1 MAANSSMIL
10 TNLDF
15 DSLKNTFKS
24 WLRTQDRF
32 ADYDFDGS
40 NMTVMM
46 ELLAYNT
53 YLQSFYLNMI
63 GNEMFLDTA
72 QIKDSVVSHAKEL
85 NYTPRSF
92 NSAVATVNL
101 TLTGTDTSQRSVTV
115 PKGTTFSSRIGDK
128 SFTFTTDQNIVINDQ
143 SISGNTITFT
153 GSGIDIYEGS
163 YTTDSYTV
171 LAGQSNRYIISNKTV
186 DTSSIGITVIED
198 LGATIHYYRKASSLF
213 GLDENSKVFFIQG
226 APNDQY
232 EIVFG
237 DGVIGRPPKDNSVI
251 MVEYRTGTGELPNG
265 AFQFAADNAID
276 GIANVAVTTVSRAAS
291 GAVSESIESIRYNAP
306 RHFTTQERAI
316 TTEDY
321 ETLMKAN
328 FPEINAV
335 TAYGGENATPP
346 QYGKVFVSVDLTD
359 VDGLPT
365 AKADQYYKFLKPRS
379 PVSIDPVFVSPDQ
392 IYVYV
397 ETIVRYNVNLTGL
410 NADDIKTLTTS
421 AILGYSETH
430 LNNFNR
436 TLRYSKLV
444 NAIDLAHP
452 AMVSNETIVKAVKY
466 INPTPSQYEN
476 MTIDFSMALTSRA
489 PRDISVYA
497 SEDEHAVESSE
508 ITYNG
513 QSAYLED
520 DGKGI
525 MRIVSTLGHDV
536 ISDVGTVNYTTGRIQ
551 LTNFKVDSYAGSAIK
566 LYATPKSSDI
576 SAAQNTILNIIDQD
590 ISITVEQMRE

>member
-24 WLRTQDRF
+24 FLRTQDKF
-32 ADYDFDGS
+32 NDYDFDGS
-40 NMTVMM
+40 NMSVMLDLM
-46 ELLAYNT
+46 SYNT

-92 NSAVATVNL
+92 NSAVATVTL
-101 TLTGTDTSQRSVTV
+101 TMTGTDLTQRSVTI

-128 SFTFTTDQNIVINDQ
+128 SFTFSTDQNLVVTDQ
-143 SISGNTITFT
+143 SANATAIVFTAANT
-153 GSGIDIYEGS
+153 SIYEGN
-163 YTTDSYTV
+163 YTTDSFTV
-171 LAGQSNRYIISNKTV
+171 SATDPTRYIISNKTV
-186 DTSSIGITVIED
+186 DTASIGVTVIED
-198 LGATIHYYRKASSLF
+198 LGATVHYYRKATSLF
-213 GLDENSKVFFIQG
+213 GLNENSKVFFIQG

-237 DGVIGRPPKDNSVI
+237 DGVIGRPPLDNSII
-251 MVEYRTGTGELPNG
+251 MVEYRTSSGELPNG
-265 AFQFAADNAID
+265 AFQFRADNAID
-276 GIANVAVTTVSRAAS
+276 GIANVAITTIERAAS
-291 GAVSESIESIRYNAP
+291 GAVSESIESIRHNAP

-335 TAYGGENATPP
+335 TAYGGETTTPP
-346 QYGKVFVSVDLTD
+346 QFGKVFVSVDLTD

-365 AKADQYYKFLKPRS
+365 VKADQYYKFLKPRS

-392 IYVYV
+392 VYVYV
-397 ETIVRYNVNLTGL
+397 ETIARYNINLTNL
-410 NADDIKTLTTS
+410 NADDIKTLVTS
-421 AILGYSETH
+421 AILTYSDTY

-444 NAIDLAHP
+444 NAIDNAHP
-452 AMVSNETIVKAVKY
+452 AMISNETIVKATKY
-466 INPTPSQYEN
+466 ISPTPGRYEN
-476 MTIDFSMALTSRA
+476 TTIDFGMVLSQKQT
-489 PRDISVYA
+489 RDTAIFESKG
-497 SEDEHAVESSE
+497 DHAIESSE
-508 ITYNG
+508 FVYNG
-513 QSAYLED
+513 QPSYLED
-520 DGKGI
+520 DGAGVL
-525 MRIVSTLGHDV
+525 RVVSTRGHD
-536 ISDVGTVNYTTGRIQ
+536 IIADVGTVNYATGRVQ
-551 LTNFKVDSYAGSAIK
+551 LTNFKLDSFSGTYVRVYAA
-566 LYATPKSSDI
+566 LKSSDI
-576 SAAQNTILNIIDQD
+576 SAAQNTILNIVDAD
-590 ISITVEQMRE
+590 IQVTVEQTRE

>member
-15 DSLKNTFKS
+15 DTLKNTFKA

-101 TLTGTDTSQRSVTV
+101 TLVGTDISQRSVTV

-128 SFTFTTDQNIVINDQ
+128 SFTFSTDQNIVINDQ
-143 SISGNTITFT
+143 SVSGSTITFT
-153 GSGIDIYEGS
+153 GSDIDIYEGI
-163 YTTDSYTV
+163 YITDSYTA
-171 LAGQSNRYIISNKTV
+171 LAGQNNRYIISNKTV
-186 DTSSIGITVIED
+186 DISSIGVTVIED
-198 LGATIHYYRKASSLF
+198 LGGTIHYYRRASSLF
-213 GLDENSKVFFIQG
+213 GLDAGSKVFFIQG

-237 DGVIGRPPKDNSVI
+237 DGVIGRPPLNNSII
-251 MVEYRTGTGELPNG
+251 MIEYRTSSGELPNG
-265 AFQFAADNAID
+265 AFQFTADNSID
-276 GIANVAVTTVSRAAS
+276 GIANVTVSTVTRATS
-291 GAVSESIESIRYNAP
+291 GSVSESIESIRYNAP

-335 TAYGGENATPP
+335 TAYGGENANPP
-346 QYGKVFVSVDLTD
+346 QYGKVFVSVDLTA

-397 ETIVRYNVNLTGL
+397 ETIVRYNINLTNL
-410 NADDIKTLTTS
+410 NADDIKTLATS
-421 AILGYSETH
+421 AILNYSDTY

-444 NAIDLAHP
+444 NSIDNAHP
-452 AMVSNETIVKAVKY
+452 AMISNETIVKAVKY
-466 INPTPSQYEN
+466 ITPRAGRYEN
-476 MTIDFSMALTSRA
+476 ITIDYSMALS
-489 PRDISVYA
+489 PRSPKDISIYA
-497 SEDEHAVESSE
+497 SSDEHAVESTE

-525 MRIVSTLGHDV
+525 MRVVSTLGHDT
-536 ISDVGTVNYTTGRIQ
+536 IADVGTVDYAKGRVQ
-551 LTNFKVDSYAGSAIK
+551 LINFKVDGYAGTVIK

-576 SAAQNTILNIIDQD
+576 SAAQNTILNIVDQD